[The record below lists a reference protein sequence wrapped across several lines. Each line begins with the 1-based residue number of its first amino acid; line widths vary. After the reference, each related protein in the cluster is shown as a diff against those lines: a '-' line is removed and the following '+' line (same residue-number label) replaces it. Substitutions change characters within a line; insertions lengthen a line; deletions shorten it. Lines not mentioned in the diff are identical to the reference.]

1 MKCIS
6 RICIIYS
13 YLWIAGMAH
22 GQTHLSGEIGGREF
36 FPENEPFIVDT
47 TLTVAEDKEIV
58 IHEGAIFLFKE
69 FTGIEVNGS
78 IVVEGTKEKPVIF
91 TSVNDADY
99 NDNAPAF
106 PKTFDWNGIQ
116 VNNRNDEAVFKHF
129 RLRYSTFGIKSKN
142 LETSIVLALFAQN
155 GQFHFTINDNIIEV
169 PENELFS
176 YNVPEPPAV
185 DTVVDTTEQVGQ
197 TDITVA
203 KKRDGKKIKKI
214 IGGVIAGVGLVGCG
228 VGGYYAY
235 DAGEQYDK
243 YYNMPLTD
251 HEQRERYHND
261 YSRSWNVAAV
271 SIPLGATFIV
281 GGVVVFFFDT
291 IKEKIVKRK
300 ESKESKTIIK
310 VTPREDGGVL
320 EIQHSF

>member
-1 MKCIS
+1 MKPIGAILNVFCFF
-6 RICIIYS
+6 
-13 YLWIAGMAH
+13 WITGTAN

-36 FPENEPFIVDT
+36 FPENGPFVVDT

-69 FTGIEVNGS
+69 FTGIDINGS

-91 TSVNDADY
+91 TSVNNADY

-106 PKTFDWNGIQ
+106 PKAFDWNGIQ
-116 VNNRNDEAVFKHF
+116 VNNRGGEAVFKYF

-142 LETSIVLALFAQN
+142 LEISVVQGLFAQN

-185 DTVVDTTEQVGQ
+185 ATVVDTTEQVEQ
-197 TDITVA
+197 TVITAA

-243 YYNMPLTD
+243 YYTMPLTD

-261 YSRSWNVAAV
+261 YIRSWNTAAV
-271 SIPLGATFIV
+271 SIPLGAACIV
-281 GGVVVFFFDT
+281 GGAVVFFFDT

-300 ESKESKTIIK
+300 ESRESKTIIK